1 MDYIKYKTT
10 LKASGDE
17 YKKIVFWN
25 RFVRNPV
32 ETILTW
38 TPAVITIVLIVL
50 GFLNTYLAVIYA
62 ACWAYP
68 IYIFFFQFKSSVN
81 YHLKNPRGF

>member
-32 ETILTW
+32 ETILTSYQNR
-38 TPAVITIVLIVL
+38 L
-50 GFLNTYLAVIYA
+50 
-62 ACWAYP
+62 
-68 IYIFFFQFKSSVN
+68 
-81 YHLKNPRGF
+81 

>member
-32 ETILTW
+32 QFSAEALWLTGIFKKSHYRI
-38 TPAVITIVLIVL
+38 PPPQIPVFLIRQIGIAQSFFSVRR
-50 GFLNTYLAVIYA
+50 IY
-62 ACWAYP
+62 
-68 IYIFFFQFKSSVN
+68 
-81 YHLKNPRGF
+81 NP

>member
-50 GFLNTYLAVIYA
+50 GFQYVPGSYICGMLGIPDL
-62 ACWAYP
+62 
-68 IYIFFFQFKSSVN
+68 YIFLPVQKQC
-81 YHLKNPRGF
+81 